1 MLKKHSGGIPPKIE
15 MYIRIQIARLHKTN
29 LFQIQERDDL
39 FQDLALFY
47 LEHFYKKDVDIP
59 DELLFI
65 ALRRQANHLIR
76 SRLRSIRSGVFFN
89 ESFNGMF
96 EDKGL
101 EVTSDFCL
109 EDLENQISFQEVF
122 NGLTEKE
129 QKFILTLFEG
139 NNVSE
144 TRKKCHVGNRFF
156 SELCFKIEKRIN
168 KNNKL

>member
-1 MLKKHSGGIPPKIE
+1 
-15 MYIRIQIARLHKTN
+15 
-29 LFQIQERDDL
+29 
-39 FQDLALFY
+39 
-47 LEHFYKKDVDIP
+47 
-59 DELLFI
+59 
-65 ALRRQANHLIR
+65 
-76 SRLRSIRSGVFFN
+76 
-89 ESFNGMF
+89 MF

-144 TRKKCHVGNRFF
+144 TRKKSHVGNRFF
-156 SELCFKIEKRIN
+156 SELCVKIEKRIN